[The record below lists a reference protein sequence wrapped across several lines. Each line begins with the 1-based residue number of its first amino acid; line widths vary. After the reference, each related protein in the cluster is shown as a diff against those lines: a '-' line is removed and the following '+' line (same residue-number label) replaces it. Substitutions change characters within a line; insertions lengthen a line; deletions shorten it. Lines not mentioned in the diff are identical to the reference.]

1 MKADANR
8 WAGADVSCGDGDDT
22 GSGLSKH
29 LLDADVLCWRCRYS
43 LRTRLPSQRCP
54 ECDAAIAESI
64 ERGREWGELLYR
76 AEWAAYALLLLAVSG
91 AVEVS
96 LSAAVSMAR
105 EFFQTP
111 VLYITSHR
119 HLAARVGRGDCR
131 DGVVCVVDATATS
144 GWAGGGMGRVAVIGL
159 RVMRLCV
166 TIVAGGLNAYVF
178 YLGYVRLLMPGHLM
192 LYAGSIGV
200 QMPSIVAEVLIE
212 IIALPYILRLC
223 RAMRSR
229 GAFYATVGM
238 FVVQM
243 SGAAVGFV
251 DDLLRTSYLVGGY
264 SFMGVSWRDLWFFHE
279 LLAPWVIAV
288 DAMFAAYVFMFS
300 NRLRR
305 FARR

>member
-1 MKADANR
+1 MQTGGPAPKYT
-8 WAGADVSCGDGDDT
+8 AGMEMTPAVAET
-22 GSGLSKH
+22 P
-29 LLDADVLCWRCRYS
+29 LDADVLCWRCRYN

-64 ERGREWGELLYR
+64 VRGREWGELLYR
-76 AEWAAYALLLLAVSG
+76 PEWAANALLLLAVSG

-111 VLYITSHR
+111 VLYITVIGIWL
-119 HLAARVGRGDCR
+119 LASAGATVGTVWFVLSMQPRLVGGR
-131 DGVVCVVDATATS
+131 AE
-144 GWAGGGMGRVAVIGL
+144 GWRVAVIGL

-243 SGAAVGFV
+243 SGAAVVFV
-251 DDLLRTSYLVGGY
+251 DDLLRTSYLLGGY